1 MKYLLMSLIIVL
13 GCIKK
18 KDNKTI
24 QSTKERITKEIN
36 RDKQYTYA
44 VSVTTYTPY
53 ELYVNEMPAEKDYDA
68 GSNTAIEINPYLLG
82 NGKHTIRLK
91 LLPQKGETAINI
103 DDFEM
108 SHFELIKVIKNNKS
122 GRGLKFNEELMKL
135 IIPPMSAPLPFVEM
149 EWEIEIEDL
158 PYKVEGWSNS
168 KVFKKADSLKIKREV
183 VKYYEEIRTVLN
195 DGNSKKWIELTK
207 KRREEVWTVIYK
219 KDNKKTEN
227 ISKSEKTV
235 TDECKNNMLP
245 LEEYDLFFY
254 ANDRVLSLERRSTNG
269 FEGYDANIKSWSP
282 LIYND
287 DGGVYDMGIKIHKP
301 KGSETFQIIRK

>member
-68 GSNTAIEINPYLLG
+68 GSNTVIEINPYLLG

-168 KVFKKADSLKIKREV
+168 KVFKKADSLKIMKQVLEHYNELKDILNTGDASEWKKRTTNER
-183 VKYYEEIRTVLN
+183 KEIWTVLYEKESN
-195 DGNSKKWIELTK
+195 FDENWKSILSEIKEESKG
-207 KRREEVWTVIYK
+207 
-219 KDNKKTEN
+219 
-227 ISKSEKTV
+227 
-235 TDECKNNMLP
+235 NMLP
-245 LEEYDLFFY
+245 LEDYELKFY
-254 ANDRVLSLERRSTNG
+254 ANGRVVSLERRETDF
-269 FEGYDANIKSWSP
+269 FEDIEVNIKGWNA
-282 LIYND
+282 LIFND
-287 DGGVYDMGIKIHKP
+287 E
-301 KGSETFQIIRK
+301 GSIYSIGTKLHMPANSDTFEIIR